1 MGQFMF
7 SSLTVDG
14 SMQTDLSL
22 ALTLYLLD
30 VTLDDTRVNKYP
42 GNKVV
47 RYMERKKSNLE
58 NESLKN
64 TIDMKYKQTLAG
76 SDGNYHYS
84 KIIFKSLIFLAF
96 LCILVQLKIFSFNLI
111 FNVEYI
117 QYLLNFFILPSQKQ
131 DLAINDVTK
140 NVKQNIMVIIKLI
153 K

>member
-30 VTLDDTRVNKYP
+30 VILDDTRVNTSS
-42 GNKVV
+42 GNNVVV

-76 SDGNYHYS
+76 SDGNYFS
-84 KIIFKSLIFLAF
+84 LKSL
-96 LCILVQLKIFSFNLI
+96 KITN
-111 FNVEYI
+111 Y
-117 QYLLNFFILPSQKQ
+117 
-131 DLAINDVTK
+131 
-140 NVKQNIMVIIKLI
+140 
-153 K
+153 

>member
-30 VTLDDTRVNKYP
+30 VTLDDTRVNKSP

-47 RYMERKKSNLE
+47 RYMERKKSDLE

-76 SDGNYHYS
+76 SDGNYYSS
-84 KIIFKSLIFLAF
+84 KIPLKSLIF
-96 LCILVQLKIFSFNLI
+96 
-111 FNVEYI
+111 
-117 QYLLNFFILPSQKQ
+117 
-131 DLAINDVTK
+131 
-140 NVKQNIMVIIKLI
+140 
-153 K
+153 

>member
-7 SSLTVDG
+7 SSLTVGG

-76 SDGNYHYS
+76 SDGNNYYS
-84 KIIFKSLIFLAF
+84 KILFKSLIFWHF
-96 LCILVQLKIFSFNLI
+96 FVFQFS
-111 FNVEYI
+111 
-117 QYLLNFFILPSQKQ
+117 
-131 DLAINDVTK
+131 
-140 NVKQNIMVIIKLI
+140 
-153 K
+153 

>member
-1 MGQFMF
+1 MF

-22 ALTLYLLD
+22 AMTLYLLD

-76 SDGNYHYS
+76 SDSNYYYS
-84 KIIFKSLIFLAF
+84 KILFKSLIFWH
-96 LCILVQLKIFSFNLI
+96 
-111 FNVEYI
+111 
-117 QYLLNFFILPSQKQ
+117 FFIF
-131 DLAINDVTK
+131 
-140 NVKQNIMVIIKLI
+140 
-153 K
+153 